1 MIERV
6 IFPEEYKKSQIMF
19 FKEADF
25 TSLPNT
31 QVVPL
36 FGPNGVGKTTMLDA
50 ILHTL
55 RHEEV
60 YKRLTSDN
68 DDGAADFYKSEFDR
82 EKHKA
87 GCEVITDGREMKL
100 LGYKNSVDNFRSK
113 NVGFDPYLLNARFDA
128 QSVSEGQSIVYS
140 LFDLFELLK
149 EGAAE
154 DETDNIV
161 FLDEMDS
168 GLSIDNLDTFMRKI
182 KNIVRKRSD
191 VQFIMSF
198 NNPRVLKFFPYVV
211 SMYDGKVKE
220 LHSDEDMLAEM
231 KRNKKMF
238 DRARRK
244 TNGMPK
250 IYE

>member
-1 MIERV
+1 MIEQV
-6 IFPEEYKKSQIMF
+6 IFPEEYEKSQIMF
-19 FKEADF
+19 FRETDF
-25 TSLPNT
+25 TKLPNM

-36 FGPNGVGKTTMLDA
+36 FGPNGAGKTTMLDA

-55 RHEEV
+55 RHQEV
-60 YKRLTSDN
+60 YKRLIKDT
-68 DDGAADFYKSEFDR
+68 DGDVDFYKSEFER
-82 EKHKA
+82 EKRKA

-100 LGYKNSVDNFRSK
+100 LGYKNTVDNLRYK
-113 NVGFDPYLLNARFDA
+113 NVGFDPYLLNAHFDA

-168 GLSIDNLDTFMRKI
+168 GLSIDNLDMFLRKI

-198 NNPRVLKFFPYVV
+198 NNPRVLKFFPYVI
-211 SMYDGKVKE
+211 SMYDGEVRE

-244 TNGMPK
+244 ANGRPK